1 MYPIALTA
9 QAVCRQES
17 LVITEDL
24 SPTTYYYSRYIL
36 FTTYAFQQAMRD
48 LQKKNYSLAN
58 FFNATTVAREP
69 AVHQMVS
76 GL

>member
-1 MYPIALTA
+1 MYPVALRA
-9 QAVCRQES
+9 QAVRRQES

-24 SPTTYYYSRYIL
+24 SPTTNYYNIYFLRVML
-36 FTTYAFQQAMRD
+36 FSTGNARFS
-48 LQKKNYSLAN
+48 KKNYTLAI
-58 FFNATTVAREP
+58 FFNATTVARYY